1 MANEGSDVNFYVVL
15 ALLSALCM
23 ASSGIIA
30 RYSGLGAAELTFY
43 RLFVGAFC
51 LALLLLARGQL
62 KQLKNKP
69 DWHVLLNGL
78 LLASFML
85 CFLQAITSIS
95 LANAIMLVYLAPP
108 LTSLAAHWLFH
119 EKLNLASS
127 LCIGLAMLG
136 FAMLQQF
143 KLDLAL
149 TPSQLPGFVY
159 GLLSLLTYSAF
170 LLFNR
175 KPNPAKSLYQR
186 TFYQLAIG
194 ALCVLPFWTDAAWP
208 DAADLPWIML
218 AGIFP
223 GFLAILWAL
232 TALQH
237 LPTRVYG
244 TLAYIEPAAVILAG
258 WLLFQESLSLLQM
271 SGVLLILACGI
282 GQTILAKPTQN
293 A

>member
-1 MANEGSDVNFYVVL
+1 MNFYVVL

-51 LALLLLARGQL
+51 LALLLLSRGEL
-62 KQLKNKP
+62 KLLKTRP
-69 DWHVLLNGL
+69 DWHVLLNGI
-78 LLASFML
+78 LLAGFML
-85 CFLQAITSIS
+85 CFLLAIHSIS

-108 LTSLAAHWLFH
+108 LTSLAAHWLFG
-119 EKLNLASS
+119 EKLNSASS
-127 LCIGLAMLG
+127 LCIIFAMLG
-136 FAMLQQF
+136 FAMMQQF

-149 TPSQLPGFVY
+149 TPAQLPGFVY
-159 GLLSLLTYSAF
+159 GVLSLLAYSAF
-170 LLFNR
+170 LLLNR
-175 KPNPAKSLYQR
+175 KPDPAQSLYQR

-194 ALCVLPFWTDAAWP
+194 ACCVLPFLAEAKLP
-208 DAADLPWIML
+208 VAADLPWILL

-258 WLLFQESLSLLQM
+258 WLLFHENLNLLQLA
-271 SGVLLILACGI
+271 GVLLILCCGI
-282 GQTILAKPTQN
+282 AQTLLARPAQK

>member
-1 MANEGSDVNFYVVL
+1 MNFYVVL

-62 KQLKNKP
+62 KVLTHKP
-69 DWHVLLNGL
+69 DWHVWLNGG

-85 CFLQAITSIS
+85 CFLQAIQTIS

-127 LCIGLAMLG
+127 LCIVFAMLG

-143 KLDLAL
+143 QLDLAL
-149 TPSQLPGFVY
+149 TPAQLPGFGY
-159 GLLSLLTYSAF
+159 GLLSLLAYSAF
-170 LLFNR
+170 LLLNR
-175 KPNPAKSLYQR
+175 KPDPAQSLYQR

-194 ALCVLPFWTDAAWP
+194 ALCVLPFWQDAALP
-208 DAADLPWIML
+208 ASADLPWILL

-258 WLLFQESLSLLQM
+258 WLLFQENLSLLQV
-271 SGVLLILACGI
+271 SGVVLILACGI
-282 GQTILAKPTQN
+282 AQTLFARPTEK